1 MDVRPRV
8 ERGGFAYHDREGQP
22 SGGEDVSMRIELY
35 GLMFETPAVT
45 YYMWSTWRAS
55 FLEHRLFDAIRQLP
69 SVEMEKKGD
78 EVRATITDAKAWR
91 ASLQAIS
98 RILKGWQEEAE
109 SGAERRT
116 WRWLLEADVDFSGY
130 DHAGDRASLWGFLR
144 LSMDRGTQGMDEKGE
159 DIDLNDFGLQ
169 IWPEEDKR

>member
-1 MDVRPRV
+1 
-8 ERGGFAYHDREGQP
+8 
-22 SGGEDVSMRIELY
+22 MRIELY

-45 YYMWSTWRAS
+45 YYLWSPWRAS

-69 SVEMEKKGD
+69 AVEFEKKAD
-78 EVRATITDAKAWR
+78 EIRVTLTDAKTWR

-98 RILKGWQEEAE
+98 RIMKGWQEEAE
-109 SGAERRT
+109 SGAERRA

-130 DHAGDRASLWGFLR
+130 DHAGDRASIWGFLR
-144 LSMDRGTQGMDEKGE
+144 LSLERGTQGMDEKGE

-169 IWPEEDKR
+169 ISPEEEKR